1 MLNLRKF
8 ATKVFVSTMAFPN
21 KPPSNSYVAHHAG
34 NLPQQIIK
42 PPQTNETDMSGK
54 HVQVYQTTCT
64 SSNCSAV
71 NCADPSDPNVSCPGR
86 TATKNMTSI
95 PDTPEHTTRV
105 VGNMTSKIP
114 NGMKGGVVDPSSNY
128 SGQTKPQFAIVD
140 SAPAADREVNPAD
153 VKVHLPATNLLQK
166 NHSNVSSI
174 YTK

>member
-8 ATKVFVSTMAFPN
+8 ATKVLLSTMALPN
-21 KPPSNSYVAHHAG
+21 KPPSNSYAAHHAG
-34 NLPQQIIK
+34 DFSHNSTK
-42 PPQTNETDMSGK
+42 PPKTNETDMSGK
-54 HVQVYQTTCT
+54 HVQVFKTSCTT
-64 SSNCSAV
+64 SNCSAV

-86 TATKNMTSI
+86 TAVENMTTI

-114 NGMKGGVVDPSSNY
+114 NGMKGGIVDSLKNY
-128 SGQTKPQFAIVD
+128 AGQTKPQFAIVD

-174 YTK
+174 FTK